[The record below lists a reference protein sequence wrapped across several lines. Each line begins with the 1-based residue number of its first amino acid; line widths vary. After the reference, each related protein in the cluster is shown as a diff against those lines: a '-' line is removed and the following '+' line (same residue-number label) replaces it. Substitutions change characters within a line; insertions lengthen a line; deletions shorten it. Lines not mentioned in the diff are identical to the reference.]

1 MYLDTH
7 VVVWLYQKDEGRFSR
22 LARELIESSDL
33 LVSPMVLIEL
43 EYLFETGRTRA
54 RAAEVY
60 DYLHH
65 TIQIGV
71 CGKPFAAVARKSIG
85 MKSIGM
91 KWARDPFDRLIT
103 AQAALDESPLLTK
116 DDTIRTHYPE
126 AVW

>member
-7 VVVWLYQKDEGRFSR
+7 VVIWLYQKDEERISR
-22 LARELIESSDL
+22 LGRELIESSDL
-33 LVSPMVLIEL
+33 LVSPMVLLEL
-43 EYLFETGRTRA
+43 EYLFETGRTSA
-54 RAAEVY
+54 PAAEVY

-71 CGKPFAAVARKSIG
+71 CSKPFAAVARKSIG
-85 MKSIGM
+85 MQ
-91 KWARDPFDRLIT
+91 WTRDPFDRLIT

-116 DDTIRTHYPE
+116 DDTIRAHYPE

>member
-7 VVVWLYQKDEGRFSR
+7 VVIWLYQKDEQRISR
-22 LARELIESSDL
+22 LGRELIESSDL
-33 LVSPMVLIEL
+33 LVSPMVLLEL
-43 EYLFETGRTRA
+43 EYLFETGRTSA
-54 RAAEVY
+54 PAAEVY

-71 CGKPFAAVARKSIG
+71 CSKPFAAVTRKSIG
-85 MKSIGM
+85 MK
-91 KWARDPFDRLIT
+91 WTRDPFDRLIT

-116 DDTIRTHYPE
+116 DDTIRAHYPE

>member
-7 VVVWLYQKDEGRFSR
+7 VVIWLYQKDEQRISR

-33 LVSPMVLIEL
+33 LVSPMVLLEL
-43 EYLFETGRTRA
+43 EYLFETGRTSA
-54 RAAEVY
+54 PAAEVY

-71 CGKPFAAVARKSIG
+71 CSKPFAAVARKSIG

-91 KWARDPFDRLIT
+91 KWTRDPFDRLIT

-116 DDTIRTHYPE
+116 DDTIRAHYPE

>member
-7 VVVWLYQKDEGRFSR
+7 VVIWLYQKDEQRISR
-22 LARELIESSDL
+22 LGRELIESSDL
-33 LVSPMVLIEL
+33 LVSPMVLLEL
-43 EYLFETGRTRA
+43 EYLFETGRTSA

-71 CGKPFAAVARKSIG
+71 CSKPFAAVARKSIG
-85 MKSIGM
+85 MK
-91 KWARDPFDRLIT
+91 WTRDPFDRLIT

-116 DDTIRTHYPE
+116 DDTIRAHYPE

>member
-7 VVVWLYQKDEGRFSR
+7 VVIWLYQKDEQRISR

-33 LVSPMVLIEL
+33 LVSPMVLLEL
-43 EYLFETGRTRA
+43 EYLFETGRARA

-71 CGKPFAAVARKSIG
+71 CSKPFAAVARKSIG
-85 MKSIGM
+85 MK
-91 KWARDPFDRLIT
+91 WTRDPFDRLIT

-116 DDTIRTHYPE
+116 DDTIRTHYPD

>member
-7 VVVWLYQKDEGRFSR
+7 VVIWLYQKDEQRISR

-33 LVSPMVLIEL
+33 LVSPMVLLEL
-43 EYLFETGRTRA
+43 EYLFETGRTSA

-71 CGKPFAAVARKSIG
+71 CSKPFAAVARKSIG

-91 KWARDPFDRLIT
+91 KWTRDPFDRLIT

-116 DDTIRTHYPE
+116 DDTIRAHYPE

>member
-7 VVVWLYQKDEGRFSR
+7 VVIWLYQKDEQRISR
-22 LARELIESSDL
+22 LGRELIESSDL
-33 LVSPMVLIEL
+33 LVSPMVLLEL
-43 EYLFETGRTRA
+43 EYLFETGRTSA
-54 RAAEVY
+54 RAAEVS

-71 CGKPFAAVARKSIG
+71 CSKPFAAVARKSIG
-85 MKSIGM
+85 MK
-91 KWARDPFDRLIT
+91 WTRDPFDRLIT

-116 DDTIRTHYPE
+116 DDTIRAHYPE

>member
-7 VVVWLYQKDEGRFSR
+7 VVIWLYQKDEQHISR
-22 LARELIESSDL
+22 LGRELIESSDL
-33 LVSPMVLIEL
+33 LVSPMVLLEL

-71 CGKPFAAVARKSIG
+71 CSKPFAAVART
-85 MKSIGM
+85 SIGM
-91 KWARDPFDRLIT
+91 KWTRDPFDRLIT

>member
-7 VVVWLYQKDEGRFSR
+7 VVIWLYQKDEQRISR
-22 LARELIESSDL
+22 LGRELIESSDL
-33 LVSPMVLIEL
+33 LVSPMVLLEL

-71 CGKPFAAVARKSIG
+71 CSKPFAAVARKSIG
-85 MKSIGM
+85 MK
-91 KWARDPFDRLIT
+91 WTRDPFDRLIT

-116 DDTIRTHYPE
+116 DDTIRAHYPE

>member
-7 VVVWLYQKDEGRFSR
+7 VVIWLYQKDEQRISR
-22 LARELIESSDL
+22 LGRELIESSDL
-33 LVSPMVLIEL
+33 LVSPMVLLEL

-71 CGKPFAAVARKSIG
+71 CSKPFAAVARKSIG
-85 MKSIGM
+85 MK
-91 KWARDPFDRLIT
+91 WTRDPFDRLIT

>member
-7 VVVWLYQKDEGRFSR
+7 VVIWLYQKDEQRISR
-22 LARELIESSDL
+22 LGRELIESSDL
-33 LVSPMVLIEL
+33 RVSPMVLLEL

-54 RAAEVY
+54 KAAEVY

-71 CGKPFAAVARKSIG
+71 CSKPFAAVARKSIG
-85 MKSIGM
+85 MK
-91 KWARDPFDRLIT
+91 WTRDPFDRLIT

-116 DDTIRTHYPE
+116 DDTIRAHYPE